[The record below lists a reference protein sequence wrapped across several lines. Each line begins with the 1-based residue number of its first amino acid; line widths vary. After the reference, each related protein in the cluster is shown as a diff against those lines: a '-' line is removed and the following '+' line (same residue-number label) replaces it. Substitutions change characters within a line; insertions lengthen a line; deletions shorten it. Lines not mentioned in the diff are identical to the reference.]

1 MQALDLVR
9 HQGRSSDYEFKHA
22 LVREALYQS
31 LLTEARK
38 ALHLKIAKEIERRS
52 GNRLAE
58 VTEVLAHHYRQTA
71 HVDKAFAYLAM
82 AGSKSLSVYSL
93 DEAGTH
99 FTAALALLD
108 KNQDCASD
116 EQVAEFLVS
125 YTLLLNMSVQLKA
138 MIGILE
144 RYAARIARMGDD
156 PRAVLIRHQYVFAL
170 LWNTRYREAA
180 AMQRETSPIADR
192 LGDSRSKAYSLAGEI
207 HVSTFVAPKP
217 LNEFET
223 LKREAIK
230 AASETADAYIQTWTR
245 FVIGWEEFHRGRIN
259 DARDAARELMQ
270 VGRQLDDPRST
281 GLGLMLLTWISL
293 ISDSFAEALEYS
305 EQALAAAV
313 TPLDRAGAVNGKGG
327 ALVLLRRTDEGAKL
341 LEENNRRCVADGDL
355 YQLAGSA
362 GTVGVCKVFQGNI
375 GGGIRWLE
383 GAISTREKE
392 GYRASADWYRL
403 FLCEVYLHIIGGEE
417 KLPFLTLLRN
427 LPILLKVMATA
438 SSRIRV
444 LMARFLENPNFDPDG
459 HHVGRARMTLGLL
472 YKAKKK
478 RPLAAQHLTDA
489 RRILSPFGQ
498 TPMLARLDAALAE
511 LG

>member
-1 MQALDLVR
+1 
-9 HQGRSSDYEFKHA
+9 
-22 LVREALYQS
+22 
-31 LLTEARK
+31 
-38 ALHLKIAKEIERRS
+38 
-52 GNRLAE
+52 
-58 VTEVLAHHYRQTA
+58 
-71 HVDKAFAYLAM
+71 
-82 AGSKSLSVYSL
+82 
-93 DEAGTH
+93 
-99 FTAALALLD
+99 
-108 KNQDCASD
+108 
-116 EQVAEFLVS
+116 
-125 YTLLLNMSVQLKA
+125 MSVQLKA

-245 FVIGWEEFHRGRIN
+245 FVIGWGEFHRGRIN
-259 DARDAARELMQ
+259 DARDAAHELMR
-270 VGRQLDDPRST
+270 VGRQLNDPRST
-281 GLGLMLLTWISL
+281 GLGLVLLAWISL
-293 ISDSFAEALEYS
+293 VSDSF
-305 EQALAAAV
+305 
-313 TPLDRAGAVNGKGG
+313 

-498 TPMLARLDAALAE
+498 TPILARLDAALAE